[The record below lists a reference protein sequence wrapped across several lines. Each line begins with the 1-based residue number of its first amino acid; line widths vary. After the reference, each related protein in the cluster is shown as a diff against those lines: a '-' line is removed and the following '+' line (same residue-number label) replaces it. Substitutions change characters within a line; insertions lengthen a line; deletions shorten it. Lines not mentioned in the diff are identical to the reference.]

1 MKSQKQ
7 LTKSISI
14 IIPIYNEEKTIM
26 ATLKNILF
34 IFQQHKINFEIIII
48 IDIAPND
55 NSLKIIKSLSA
66 QYDEIKYFSRTGKQG
81 IASAIYLGIEN
92 SQNELIMIVMGD
104 SSEDPLD
111 LVNMIKK
118 MSEGYDMVFANRF
131 SKGSKFKDYPKNKL
145 LANRLCN
152 NTIKFLFGINS
163 KDITN
168 AVKVYRT
175 IFLKQI
181 QITSEGFEIFV
192 ELPIKSYLLGAKKFA
207 DIPAHHYAGDPSLS
221 KFNLYTEGPRYFK
234 MVANCFFRRNIS
246 K

>member
-1 MKSQKQ
+1 MKSQEKI
-7 LTKSISI
+7 TKSISI

-26 ATLKNILF
+26 ATLKNILNT
-34 IFQQHKINFEIIII
+34 FQQYSINFEIIII

-55 NSLKIIKSLSA
+55 NSLEIIKSLS
-66 QYDEIKYFSRTGKQG
+66 YKYKEIKYFSRIGKQG

-92 SQNELIMIVMGD
+92 SRKELTMIVMGD
-104 SSEDPLD
+104 SSEDPMD

-131 SKGSKFKDYPKNKL
+131 SKGSTFKDYPKNKF

-152 NTIKFLFGINS
+152 NTIRFLFGIHS

-168 AVKVYRT
+168 AVKVYQT
-175 IFLKQI
+175 SFLKQI
-181 QITSEGFEIFV
+181 HITSEGFEIFV
-192 ELPIKSYLLGAKKFA
+192 ELPIKSYLLGAKKFT
-207 DIPAHHYAGDPSLS
+207 DIQAHHYAGDPSLS
-221 KFNLYTEGPRYFK
+221 KFNLSKEGPRYIK

-246 K
+246 I